1 MSSVEE
7 MEQAAKRWQVE
18 EVKKDVKAANTKLD
32 LLISKADNNVT
43 HPQLEEAIKDVREYT
58 NNQISAALSRVTPTV
73 DALKKLSWII
83 IPVVIG
89 LIADALLKSWS
100 R

>member
-1 MSSVEE
+1 MSTVEE

-18 EVKKDVKAANTKLD
+18 EVKKDVKSANTKLD

-43 HPQLEEAIKDVREYT
+43 HPQLEEALKDTRTYAD
-58 NNQISAALSRVTPTV
+58 NQIAAALSKVAPTV
-73 DALKKLSWII
+73 EALRKLSWII

>member
-73 DALKKLSWII
+73 DALKKLSWIT